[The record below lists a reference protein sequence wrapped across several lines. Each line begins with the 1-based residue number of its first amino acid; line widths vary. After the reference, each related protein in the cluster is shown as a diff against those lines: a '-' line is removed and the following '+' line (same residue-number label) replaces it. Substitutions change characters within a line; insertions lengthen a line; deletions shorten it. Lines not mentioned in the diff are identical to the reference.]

1 MADVDMNFTVYDYN
15 KNIMKQWP
23 VLEGEGLENV
33 KKEFR
38 NYLENTP
45 AEQYLMMLCREKNDY
60 TLFNFYDTWDDA
72 QFADDIIECFENRG
86 VGIVNAEVIDN
97 GIAMEVWVKRPGQME
112 DVNLYYIFPADGMV
126 IEY

>member
-1 MADVDMNFTVYDYN
+1 MAEVDMNLTVYDYN

-23 VLEGEGLENV
+23 VIEDLQGVRDILT
-33 KKEFR
+33 

-60 TLFNFYDTWDDA
+60 TLFNFYDQWDDT
-72 QFADDIIECFENRG
+72 QFANDIIECFDNRG
-86 VGIVNAEVIDN
+86 VGIVNCEVIDN
-97 GIAMEVWVKRPGQME
+97 GVAVEIWVKQPGQME
-112 DVNLYYIFPADGMV
+112 EADLYYIFPADNMV